1 MTWQSTI
8 ILHECTWTCQNFWL
22 SLLIEFIKKFLQSH
36 ATFDLLFLEKWCSCK
51 CVIVHTIIVT
61 FYLWNLH
68 MRFGMWF
75 FFLIRFNFFSDGP
88 FKKLCGSN
96 THIQFGGSWLSTTI
110 QRVYVTL
117 WVGALTSSKLTLIGV
132 K

>member
-22 SLLIEFIKKFLQSH
+22 SLLIESLKCFFNLL
-36 ATFDLLFLEKWCSCK
+36 DLLFLEKWCSCK

-68 MRFGMWF
+68 MRFGLRF

-117 WVGALTSSKLTLIGV
+117 WVGALTSSKLTLIGF

>member
-1 MTWQSTI
+1 MTVYHNFTWMYLNMSKLLVVI
-8 ILHECTWTCQNFWL
+8 IDRIHKKV
-22 SLLIEFIKKFLQSH
+22 SLKPCNIWPSFSWKMMQLQMCNCVHNNCYFLPLKF
-36 ATFDLLFLEKWCSCK
+36 TYEIWY
-51 CVIVHTIIVT
+51 VI
-61 FYLWNLH
+61 
-68 MRFGMWF
+68 F

>member
-22 SLLIEFIKKFLQSH
+22 SLLIEFIKKFLQPSWPSFSWKMMQLQMCNCAH
-36 ATFDLLFLEKWCSCK
+36 NNCYFLPLKFTYE
-51 CVIVHTIIVT
+51 I
-61 FYLWNLH
+61 
-68 MRFGMWF
+68 WF
-75 FFLIRFNFFSDGP
+75 EIFFLIRFNFFSDGP